1 MFSSAGS
8 IHCNS
13 PRYHAVVNVLRL
25 RKCSRIVRV
34 EYKDNVKVGSA
45 VGTNAPDDEELAVSF
60 GIQNGE
66 AVAKVMTLDYISAG
80 KERTANTEL

>member
-1 MFSSAGS
+1 M
-8 IHCNS
+8 
-13 PRYHAVVNVLRL
+13 
-25 RKCSRIVRV
+25 
-34 EYKDNVKVGSA
+34 
-45 VGTNAPDDEELAVSF
+45 GTNAPDDEELAVSF

>member
-1 MFSSAGS
+1 MLLQPVFD
-8 IHCNS
+8 
-13 PRYHAVVNVLRL
+13 
-25 RKCSRIVRV
+25 V
-34 EYKDNVKVGSA
+34 EGWTATIEALPNDNVKVGSA